1 MARRETEPDNR
12 DQMLSARQDDDGVD
26 TFADDGA

>member
-1 MARRETEPDNR
+1 MIHNGRLIYFV
-12 DQMLSARQDDDGVD
+12 LSARQDDDGVD